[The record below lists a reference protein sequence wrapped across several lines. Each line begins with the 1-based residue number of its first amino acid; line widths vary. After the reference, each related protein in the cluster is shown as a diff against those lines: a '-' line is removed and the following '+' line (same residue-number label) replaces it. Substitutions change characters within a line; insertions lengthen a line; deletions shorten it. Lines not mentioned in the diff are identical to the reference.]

1 MQKNDG
7 LTGKDKRNLTTV
19 CLVGIIGCGIL
30 DTFFTM
36 PSVGLL
42 YGALVSA
49 LCAILGVDEFAKRR
63 RG

>member
-1 MQKNDG
+1 MHHNDG
-7 LTGKDKRNLTTV
+7 LTGKDKRNLTYLV
-19 CLVGIIGCGIL
+19 LVGIIGCGLI

-63 RG
+63 SK